1 LPLDVIEEKHLND
14 IINYALDY
22 PSMVL
27 AHVRAPGQTGSL
39 ADIAYGLYVGYIG
52 GVFFDGFLE
61 RNKRFLNED
70 EVSHFNRIIGE
81 NNKTIALKIKAN
93 LHL

>member
-1 LPLDVIEEKHLND
+1 MPLDVIEEKHLND
-14 IINYALDY
+14 IISYALDY

-27 AHVRAPGQTGSL
+27 AHVKSPAQTGSL
-39 ADIAYGLYVGYIG
+39 ADVAYGLYVGYIS

-70 EVSHFNRIIGE
+70 EISHFNRIIGE